1 MTVTGLDGT
10 NSSKISSSS
19 DHAQVTGIEFDPVL
33 DFAGGEVDFDGITDF
48 AVWVGVADGA
58 AVVGA
63 EEWDAVLADADEFY
77 TAELVTGFFLV
88 NFMNNKSSFGVID
101 QPEIFVGLI
110 NRNNIHESSWVF
122 SISPDF
128 SVNLDQFSLDD
139 FFDFV
144 TVQSVVKP
152 VPDEDSEWE

>member
-1 MTVTGLDGT
+1 MTVTGLDGS
-10 NSSKISSSS
+10 NSSKISSSG
-19 DHAQVTGIEFDPVL
+19 DHAEVAGIEFDPVL
-33 DFAGGEVDFDGITDF
+33 DFAGGEVDFDSVTDF

-77 TAELVTGFFLV
+77 ATELVTGFFLV

-101 QPEIFVGLI
+101 QPESFVGLI

-139 FFDFV
+139 FLDFV

-152 VPDEDSEWE
+152 VPDEDSKG